1 MDCRFH
7 ISQLFTCLLCA
18 TIFIMSG
25 CKKFDEPAQDS
36 ATAQAAN
43 IAIAD
48 LHAML
53 GDRKVII
60 DQDIIIGGYVT
71 SSDKASNFHR
81 TFMIEDASGGAEIM
95 AGLYDLHNIYP
106 EGYYIAANLNGC
118 AIGEQL
124 GVMQIGMPAA
134 SYSYYPTD
142 YFASRAVID
151 KYIKRYNL
159 RRDIAPLPLTIEEL
173 TPSHCGRLVNI
184 GRLTATEQGIWSG
197 YQIFTNDSGQ
207 NIAVYTSEYADYAQ
221 KTLPSGRVSITG
233 ILQYGKVE
241 GEEYYIIKM
250 RDEKDCNSDN

>member
-221 KTLPSGRVSITG
+221 KSLPSTSVSITG

>member
-7 ISQLFTCLLCA
+7 ISHLLACLLCT
-18 TIFIMSG
+18 TICIMSG
-25 CKKFDEPAQDS
+25 CKKFDDPAQDS
-36 ATAQAAN
+36 DVEQAAN

-53 GDRKVII
+53 GGRTVII
-60 DQDIIIGGYVT
+60 DQNIIIGGYVT
-71 SSDKASNFHR
+71 SSDKASNFHK

-106 EGYYIAANLNGC
+106 EGYYITVNLKGC

-124 GVMQIGMPAA
+124 GVMQIGLPAA

-151 KYIKRYNL
+151 KYITRYNV
-159 RRDIAPLPLTIEEL
+159 RRDVAPLPLSIEKL

-184 GRLTATEQGIWSG
+184 GGFTASLQGVWSD
-197 YQIFTNDSGQ
+197 YQIFTDSNDQ
-207 NIAVYTSEYADYAQ
+207 NIAVYTSEYADYA
-221 KTLPSGRVSITG
+221 TNPLPNGRVSITG
-233 ILQYGKVE
+233 ILQFGKVE
-241 GEEYYIIKM
+241 GQEYYIIKM
-250 RDEKDCNSDN
+250 RDEKDCNSYN

>member
-7 ISQLFTCLLCA
+7 ISTLLAYLLCT
-18 TIFIMSG
+18 TICIVSG

-36 ATAQAAN
+36 TTPPAAN

-53 GDRKVII
+53 GGRTVTI

-106 EGYYIAANLNGC
+106 EGYYITANLKGC

-142 YFASRAVID
+142 YFASRVVID
-151 KYIKRYNL
+151 KYIKRYNIQ
-159 RRDIAPLPLTIEEL
+159 RDIAPLPLTIEEL
-173 TPSHCGRLVNI
+173 TSSHCGRLVNI
-184 GRLTATEQGIWSG
+184 DGLSATQQGVWSG
-197 YQIFTNDSGQ
+197 YQIFTDANNQ
-207 NIAVYTSEYADYAQ
+207 NIVVYTSEYADYAQ
-221 KTLPSGRVSITG
+221 TPMPNGRVSITG
-233 ILQYGKVE
+233 ILQYGNVE
-241 GEEYYIIKM
+241 GKEYYIIKM

>member
-7 ISQLFTCLLCA
+7 ISHLLACMLCT
-18 TIFIMSG
+18 TIFIISG

-81 TFMIEDASGGAEIM
+81 TFIIEDASGGAEIM

-106 EGYYIAANLNGC
+106 EGYYITANLKGC

-159 RRDIAPLPLTIEEL
+159 RRDVAPLPLTIEEL
-173 TPSHCGRLVNI
+173 TPLHCGRLVNI
-184 GRLTATEQGIWSG
+184 GRLTATEQGIWNG
-197 YQIFTNDSGQ
+197 YKIFTDDNGQ
-207 NIAVYTSEYADYAQ
+207 HIAVYTSEYADYAQ
-221 KTLPSGRVSITG
+221 KPLLGGCVSITG

>member
-7 ISQLFTCLLCA
+7 ISHLLAYLLCA
-18 TIFIMSG
+18 VICIMSG

-53 GDRKVII
+53 NDRTVII
-60 DQDIIIGGYVT
+60 DQDIIICGYVT
-71 SSDKASNFHR
+71 SSDKASNFHK
-81 TFMIEDASGGAEIM
+81 TFMIEDSSGGAEIM

-106 EGYYIAANLNGC
+106 EGYYITANLKGC

-124 GVMQIGMPAA
+124 GVIQIGMPAA

-151 KYIKRYNL
+151 KYIKRYNI
-159 RRDIAPLPLTIEEL
+159 RRDVAPLPLSIEEL
-173 TPSHCGRLVNI
+173 TPSHCGHLVNI
-184 GRLTATEQGIWSG
+184 GGLTASQQGVWSG
-197 YQIFTNDSGQ
+197 YQIFTDDNGQ
-207 NIAVYTSEYADYAQ
+207 NIVVYTSEYADYAQ
-221 KTLPSGRVSITG
+221 KPLPDVRVSITG

-241 GEEYYIIKM
+241 GQEYYIIKM

>member
-7 ISQLFTCLLCA
+7 ISHLLAYLLCA
-18 TIFIMSG
+18 VICIMSG

-36 ATAQAAN
+36 TTAQAAN

-53 GDRKVII
+53 GGRTVII

-71 SSDKASNFHR
+71 SSDKASNFHK
-81 TFMIEDASGGAEIM
+81 TFMIEDSSGGAEIM

-106 EGYYIAANLNGC
+106 EGYYITANLKGC

-124 GVMQIGMPAA
+124 GVIQIGMPAA

-151 KYIKRYNL
+151 KYIKRYNI
-159 RRDIAPLPLTIEEL
+159 RRDVAPLPLSIEEL

-184 GRLTATEQGIWSG
+184 GGLTASQQGVWSG
-197 YQIFTNDSGQ
+197 YQIFANDDQ
-207 NIAVYTSEYADYAQ
+207 NIVVYTSEYADYAQ
-221 KTLPSGRVSITG
+221 KPLPDGRVSITG

-241 GEEYYIIKM
+241 GQEYYIIKM

>member
-7 ISQLFTCLLCA
+7 ISHLLACMLCT

-53 GDRKVII
+53 GGRTVII

-106 EGYYIAANLNGC
+106 EGYYITVNLKGC
-118 AIGEQL
+118 AICEQL
-124 GVMQIGMPAA
+124 GVMQVGMPAA
-134 SYSYYPTD
+134 NYSYYPTD
-142 YFASRAVID
+142 YFASRAVIN

-159 RRDIAPLPLTIEEL
+159 RRDVVPLPLTIEEL

-184 GRLTATEQGIWSG
+184 GGLTTTQQGVWSG
-197 YQIFTNDSGQ
+197 YQIFTDSNDQ

-221 KTLPSGRVSITG
+221 KPLPSTSVSITG

>member
-7 ISQLFTCLLCA
+7 ISHLFLYLLCS
-18 TIFIMSG
+18 TICILSG
-25 CKKFDEPAQDS
+25 CKKFDEPTQDS
-36 ATAQAAN
+36 TVAQAGN

-53 GDRKVII
+53 GGRTVII

-106 EGYYIAANLNGC
+106 EGYYITANLKGC

-124 GVMQIGMPAA
+124 GVMQVGMPAA
-134 SYSYYPTD
+134 SYSYYPTE

-159 RRDIAPLPLTIEEL
+159 RRDVAPLPITIEKL

-184 GRLTATEQGIWSG
+184 GGLTATEQGIWNG
-197 YQIFTNDSGQ
+197 YQIFTDDNGQ

-221 KTLPSGRVSITG
+221 KPLPSTSVSITG
-233 ILQYGKVE
+233 ILQYGKIE

>member
-7 ISQLFTCLLCA
+7 ISHLLACLLCT
-18 TIFIMSG
+18 TICIMSG

-36 ATAQAAN
+36 SAAQVAN

-48 LHAML
+48 LHAIL
-53 GDRKVII
+53 GGRTVII

-71 SSDKASNFHR
+71 SSDKASNFHK

-106 EGYYIAANLNGC
+106 EGYYITVNLKGC
-118 AIGEQL
+118 ATGEQL
-124 GVMQIGMPAA
+124 GVMQIGLPAA

-151 KYIKRYNL
+151 KYIKRYNIQ
-159 RRDIAPLPLTIEEL
+159 RDVAPLPLSIEEL
-173 TPSHCGRLVNI
+173 TPSHCGRLVNL
-184 GRLTATEQGIWSG
+184 GGLTASLQGVWSG
-197 YQIFTNDSGQ
+197 YQIFTDDNGQ
-207 NIAVYTSEYADYAQ
+207 NIDVYTSEYADYAQ
-221 KTLPSGRVSITG
+221 KPLPDGRVSITG

-241 GEEYYIIKM
+241 GQEYYIIKM